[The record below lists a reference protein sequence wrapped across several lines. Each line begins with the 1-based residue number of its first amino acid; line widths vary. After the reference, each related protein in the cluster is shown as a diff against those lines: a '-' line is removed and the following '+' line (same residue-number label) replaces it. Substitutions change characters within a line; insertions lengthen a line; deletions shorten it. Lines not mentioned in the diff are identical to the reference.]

1 MGKNIFLEVGAILV
15 SSSHSYKSIYSI
27 CRNGSWTHPSMQVEL
42 EGPQQIIFQKMKK
55 KLKENSKAAK
65 LKKNISANRPPP
77 QAHMLSRYN
86 FLKKYAH
93 FHLAVVE
100 RSLLKNCRYAN
111 NLNLLHLAVVERSQL
126 TSCKFN
132 NVFFLHL
139 IQLLKDEDL
148 VCSFLVH

>member
-55 KLKENSKAAK
+55 KTKRKLKSSKI
-65 LKKNISANRPPP
+65 KKNISPNRPPP

-93 FHLAVVE
+93 F
-100 RSLLKNCRYAN
+100 
-111 NLNLLHLAVVERSQL
+111 HLAVVERSQL

-148 VCSFLVH
+148 VCSFLVY

>member
-1 MGKNIFLEVGAILV
+1 MDSSIHASRIGGTPTNHFSKNE
-15 SSSHSYKSIYSI
+15 
-27 CRNGSWTHPSMQVEL
+27 
-42 EGPQQIIFQKMKK
+42 KK
-55 KLKENSKAAK
+55 TKRKLKSSKI
-65 LKKNISANRPPP
+65 KKNISANRPPP